1 MIHFTDKRLY
11 LKGTS
16 EAICTDKA
24 TGDIV
29 YYSNKFQTGNVT
41 TGVTMGEIRAGLGNA
56 VAAII
61 PSDAAVNVE
70 FTAADFSLWGKAA
83 QVGATLKYSAPVMTC
98 QNVTAESTALS
109 ADVTKGT
116 PVAQQGMTRICCYV
130 QEVGAGSLISTGGKA
145 YSIDPATG
153 AVSGFT
159 AETGKIYKVWYFVN
173 RADAQIATITSM
185 LDPKVVHFT
194 AAMAVYANESGS
206 AQNEGTRVG
215 TLYVIIP
222 SLKFGANGGVV
233 GDQTNNDTTSMSG
246 QAVIYDSD
254 VISENCEDCNG
265 GGSDLAYYIYVP
277 CESNADSYQG
287 IIAKIGGVITM
298 AKSSTMQVQPKAI
311 MENGQLVDLSPS
323 LCTYSASGVTGLTV
337 SDSGLL
343 TSGTTA
349 GDGSLTVNYEVGGK
363 TFTDSCTV
371 TVQS

>member
-1 MIHFTDKRLY
+1 MIRFTDKRLY

-16 EAICTDKA
+16 EAICMDKA
-24 TGDIV
+24 TGDIL

-83 QVGATLKYSAPVMTC
+83 QVGAALKYSAPVMTC
-98 QNVTAESTALS
+98 QNVTAEGTALTV
-109 ADVTKGT
+109 DVKGGA
-116 PVAQQGMTRICCYV
+116 PVAQQGLSRICCYV
-130 QEVGAGSLISTGGKA
+130 QEVGAGSLISVGGKA
-145 YSIDPATG
+145 YDINPTTG

-159 AETGKIYKVWYFVN
+159 AESGKTYKVWYFVN

-246 QAVIYDSD
+246 QAIIYDSD
-254 VISENCEDCNG
+254 VISESCEDCNG
-265 GGSDLAYYIYVP
+265 GGSDLAYYLYGP
-277 CESNADSYQG
+277 CEGSADSYQG

-298 AKSSTMQVQPKAI
+298 AQSATAQVQPKAI
-311 MENGQLVDLSPS
+311 MDNGQLVDLTPS
-323 LCTYSASGVTGLTV
+323 LCTYEVTGVAGLTV
-337 SDSGLL
+337 SDTGLL
-343 TSGTTA
+343 TAGTTA
-349 GDGSLTVNYEVGGK
+349 GDATLTVKYTVGE
-363 TFTDSCTV
+363 TEFTDSCTV
-371 TVQS
+371 TVQA

>member
-1 MIHFTDKRLY
+1 MIRFTDKRLY

-41 TGVTMGEIRAGLGNA
+41 TGSTIGEIRAGLGNA

-83 QVGATLKYSAPVMTC
+83 QVGAALKYAAPVMTC
-98 QNVTAESTALS
+98 QNVTAEGTAL
-109 ADVTKGT
+109 AVDVKGGA
-116 PVAQQGMTRICCYV
+116 PVAQQGLARICCYV

-145 YSIDPATG
+145 YDINPTTG
-153 AVSGFT
+153 AISGFT
-159 AETGKIYKVWYFVN
+159 AESGKTYKVWYFVN
-173 RADAQIATITSM
+173 RADAQIATITTM
-185 LDPKVVHFT
+185 MDPKVVHFT

-254 VISENCEDCNG
+254 VISESCEDCNG
-265 GGSDLAYYIYVP
+265 GGADLAYYIYVP
-277 CESNADSYQG
+277 CEGSADSYQG

-298 AKSSTMQVQPKAI
+298 AQSATAQVQPKAI
-311 MENGQLVDLSPS
+311 MDNGQLVDLAPS
-323 LCTYSASGVTGLTV
+323 LCSYEVTGVAGLTV
-337 SDSGLL
+337 SDAGLL
-343 TSGTTA
+343 TAGTTA
-349 GDGSLTVNYEVGGK
+349 GDATLTVKYTVGE
-363 TFTDSCTV
+363 TEFTDTCTV
-371 TVQS
+371 TVQA